1 MAARRQRSRG
11 LPSAAGREAGAA
23 LLLLEDLRVATLLLN
38 AARYRALERWL
49 GLNRTQANLLTLVA
63 LATVADAAQRQTA
76 RLVAP
81 GAPGAADFALGAA
94 AAESALLSLAGRAAS
109 GAAPGSLLLTIAVLY
124 KLLGAPSR
132 RALRGVT
139 RSPFR
144 LRRAVLAQAQRL
156 ADAAT
161 AAAASARD
169 AAAPSS
175 ATPDENTTPAVRT

>member
-1 MAARRQRSRG
+1 MAAGRHGPRG
-11 LPSAAGREAGAA
+11 LSSAAGREAAAA
-23 LLLLEDLRVATLLLN
+23 LLLLEDLRIATLLLN

-49 GLNRTQANLLTLVA
+49 GLNRTQANLLTVVA
-63 LATVADAAQRQTA
+63 LATVADAGQRQTA

-94 AAESALLSLAGRAAS
+94 AAESALLSLAGRAAL

-124 KLLGAPSR
+124 KLLGVPSR

-139 RSPFR
+139 QSPFR
-144 LRRAVLAQAQRL
+144 LRRAVMAQAQRM
-156 ADAAT
+156 ADAAV

-169 AAAPSS
+169 AAS
-175 ATPDENTTPAVRT
+175 AASPPTDEHTTPAATT